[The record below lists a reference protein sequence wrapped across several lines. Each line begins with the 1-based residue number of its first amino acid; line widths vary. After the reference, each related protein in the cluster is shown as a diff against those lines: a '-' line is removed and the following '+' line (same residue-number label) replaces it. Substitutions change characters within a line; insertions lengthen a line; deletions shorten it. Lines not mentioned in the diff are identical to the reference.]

1 MIGPL
6 AGLVVGLGVLAA
18 CATSQAALT

>member
-1 MIGPL
+1 MAGRL